1 MTYFN
6 NYARMYGEEAATEKL
21 TVAREAVDTV
31 IDYCDKDLAYNPV
44 SILGL
49 VLSPELL
56 NSFLSFIGTVIF
68 GYF

>member
-1 MTYFN
+1 
-6 NYARMYGEEAATEKL
+6 MYGEEAATEKL